1 MLTRK
6 IYLGIEFLTLCL
18 VLPGIII
25 FGRHAPFLFAFLW
38 GAALYGFLIMR
49 YNHFVSYADIWR
61 IGAVNAKN
69 LKPIVLRWVLASIA
83 MAAFMGWYDP
93 GHIFYLPREAPHVLP
108 YIILVYPFFSALPQ
122 EYIFCSFFFA
132 RYKPFFGRDKLMVLM
147 SALVFAYAHVLYI
160 NPVAP
165 VISFLG
171 GLIFAL
177 TYRKTCSLALVTL
190 EHSLYGITLF
200 TTGLGW
206 YFYSGNI
213 GG

>member
-1 MLTRK
+1 MNGK
-6 IYLGIEFLTLCL
+6 SYLLIEFLIICL

-25 FGRHAPFLFAFLW
+25 FGGNAPFLFAFLW
-38 GAALYGFLIMR
+38 GASLYGFLMIH
-49 YNHFVSYADIWR
+49 YNHFTSYGDIWR
-61 IGAVNAKN
+61 FAAVNAGN
-69 LKPIVLRWVLASIA
+69 MKPIVGRWVPASIA
-83 MAAFMGWYDP
+83 MAFFMAVYDP
-93 GHIFYLPREAPHVLP
+93 EHIFYLPREAPHVLP
-108 YIILVYPFFSALPQ
+108 YIIFVYPLFSALPQ
-122 EYIFCSFFFA
+122 EFIFCSFFFT
-132 RYKPFFGRDKLMVLM
+132 RYKPFFGIGRRMVLM

-177 TYRKTCSLALVTL
+177 TYRKTGSLALVTL

-200 TTGLGW
+200 VTGLGW